1 MIPEPRPSWLSLT
14 QLNGSRD
21 LLAEHL
27 AHLYMDIKQSLI
39 ETGYGWEIDWQENLK
54 TEPINET
61 TFIREMAWVII
72 SSGMREFIVRK
83 KFPKISEAF
92 FNWKSAQVIY
102 SNSQSCFKKAVSI
115 FNNAHKINAII
126 KACEILMQKGL
137 DKIMNELHE
146 IGPSSLK
153 VFPFVGPVTC
163 FHLAKNLGVSTAKPD
178 RHLSR
183 IASLVGYFDP
193 IDFCRDLSKIT
204 GDDIS
209 VIDIVFWRYATINTN
224 YLHQISDRKTG
235 RRF

>member
-1 MIPEPRPSWLSLT
+1 MIPEPRPYWLSQT
-14 QLNGSRD
+14 QLNRSRD

-54 TEPINET
+54 TEPIDET

-72 SSGMREFIVRK
+72 SSGMREFVVRK

-102 SNSQSCFKKAVSI
+102 SNSQSCFKKAISI
-115 FNNAHKINAII
+115 FNNARKINAIV
-126 KACEILMQKGL
+126 KSCEILMQKGL
-137 DKIMNELHE
+137 DKVVNELHE

-153 VFPFVGPVTC
+153 AFPFVGPVTC

-183 IASLVGYFDP
+183 IASLAGYYNP
-193 IDFCRDLSKIT
+193 TEFCSDLSNIT
-204 GDDIS
+204 GDDVS
-209 VIDIVFWRYATINTN
+209 VIDIVFWRYATLNRN
-224 YLHQISDRKTG
+224 YIQNMESISG
-235 RRF
+235 